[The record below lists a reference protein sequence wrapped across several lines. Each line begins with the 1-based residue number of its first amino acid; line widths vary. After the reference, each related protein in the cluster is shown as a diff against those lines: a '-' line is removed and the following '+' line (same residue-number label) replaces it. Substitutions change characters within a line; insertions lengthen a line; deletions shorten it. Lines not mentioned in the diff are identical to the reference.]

1 MRRFRI
7 TVYRLLCAGVL
18 LALLAGS
25 GVQAQTTDPVD
36 RAMYFIERSTE
47 ATELLNCQK
56 FEEALAIFKE
66 LATYSDQDTDGYVAA
81 AIGDCLAGLNRPA
94 EARTAYDRALAAH
107 PDLKESLNRK
117 IAELDVIGEV
127 SEEGLARLRA
137 AAPGNSAAQW
147 RLARGLQQRARALLS
162 EAAAAFRNAAEA
174 GNPMAMEGT
183 TQATLLDDVVQEL
196 GKLVSHRDVL
206 DINKAIRE
214 KADRWEPQRQQMEQV
229 LRRGDGRS
237 YDIQIHREGNQSP
250 VISVNAQPLQ
260 LNCEQLRLLQIYQDR
275 INAVLLQAA
284 DDMAKSDTTQH

>member
-1 MRRFRI
+1 MRRFGM
-7 TVYRLLCAGVL
+7 TVCRPLYAGVL
-18 LALLAGS
+18 LALLTGS
-25 GVQAQTTDPVD
+25 GLQAQTTDPVD

-47 ATELLNCQK
+47 ATELLNSQK
-56 FEEALAIFKE
+56 FEEALAIFRE
-66 LATYSDQDTDGYVAA
+66 LSMYSDQDTDGYVAA

-94 EARTAYDRALAAH
+94 EARAAYDRALAAH

-183 TQATLLDDVVQEL
+183 TQATLLEDVVQEL
-196 GKLVSHRDVL
+196 GKLVSQRDVL
-206 DINKAIRE
+206 DIKKAMRE
-214 KADRWEPQRQQMEQV
+214 HAERWEPQRQHVEQV
-229 LRRGDGRS
+229 LRRHDGRS
-237 YDIQIHREGNQSP
+237 YEIQIRREGTQSP
-250 VISVNAQPLQ
+250 EISVNGSQLPLT
-260 LNCEQLRLLQIYQDR
+260 CEQLRLLQIYQER
-275 INAVLLQAA
+275 INAVLIQAA